1 MSQSSGGFGG
11 PESQRFAPPSQRA
24 AGQQGTPQQ
33 PAVPGQPGQW
43 VPQGSQ
49 PQAQRSQ
56 YGQAA
61 APGQYGASYP
71 SGQPGWFGQSG
82 SYGAGGGA
90 GSYPGATGGQAP
102 SSGQFAGYGSYGA
115 GAYPGGPVGPGQP
128 LVGGV
133 FGSGPSGRR
142 GFPVWGWV
150 LVAVAAVG
158 VVVGILFATGVFG
171 GGDKEADPTRTPSAV
186 AESSPSSLSTTPS
199 EDTTTPTPTSTT
211 PVAEKIDEYTARV
224 NSLNLEAVEYNPD
237 ATEQVLK
244 DPSKVLDS
252 PTEGQ
257 KIVGV
262 KFKIKNIGSE
272 PMDPFSDLGGP
283 YFYTADG
290 ELYPWFG
297 YWGDGALILVGELS
311 QGEEAEAWVYFDV
324 PQDFSPES
332 AELQLWAHGDSERV
346 RIAVP

>member
-11 PESQRFAPPSQRA
+11 QESQRFAPPSQRA

-49 PQAQRSQ
+49 PQGSQ
-56 YGQAA
+56 YGPAGG
-61 APGQYGASYP
+61 PGQSGASYP
-71 SGQPGWFGQSG
+71 SGQPGSFGQSG
-82 SYGAGGGA
+82 SYGV
-90 GSYPGATGGQAP
+90 
-102 SSGQFAGYGSYGA
+102 
-115 GAYPGGPVGPGQP
+115 GAYPGGYPVGPVGPGQP
-128 LVGGV
+128 PAGGA

-158 VVVGILFATGVFG
+158 VVVGILFAAGVFG
-171 GGDKEADPTRTPSAV
+171 GGDKEADPTPTPSAV

-224 NSLNLEAVEYNPD
+224 NSLSFEAVEYNPD
-237 ATEQVLK
+237 VTEQVLK
-244 DPSKVLDS
+244 DPSKALDS

-272 PMDPFSDLGGP
+272 PMDPFSEVGGP
-283 YFYTADG
+283 YLITTDG

-332 AELQLWAHGDSERV
+332 AKLQLWVHGDSERV